1 MAFDAI
7 IEGALRIVG
16 GFVAE
21 VVVVGVFYW
30 PGWLILR
37 FLTFGR
43 YPPRKPHPHSAEFV
57 AAIGLIGVI
66 TCVILVVNRGGAW

>member
-1 MAFDAI
+1 MALDAI

-16 GFVAE
+16 EFVAE
-21 VVVVGVFYW
+21 IVFVGVFYW

-37 FLTFGR
+37 VLTWGR
-43 YPPRKPHPHSAEFV
+43 YPPKKPHPHSEEFV

-66 TCVILVVNRGGAW
+66 ACVVLVVNRGGA

>member
-1 MAFDAI
+1 MALDAI

-16 GFVAE
+16 EFVAE
-21 VVVVGVFYW
+21 VVFMGVFYW

-37 FLTFGR
+37 ALTFGR
-43 YPPRKPHPHSAEFV
+43 YPPRKPYPHSEEFV

-66 TCVILVVNRGGAW
+66 ECVVLVVNGGGT